1 MLVVCTWWWEGRL
14 HITLSWVKIQANV
27 QALEKFHIIILL
39 FMDAVWGSYGKG
51 QVCSLLFNSF
61 IVTNRFL
68 FGIGIWA
75 ETPEKEELASCW
87 LQPPVFKCWNT
98 WPDVIQFH
106 KICPE
111 LVKNNYFFSE
121 KLTCKISFGR
131 PDYSA
136 VWIECATSLMTAFCL
151 NWWMTLC
158 LANLWH
164 YFPLGIPFGLSITA
178 KISELN
184 HLVVLEL
191 HISPQ

>member
-1 MLVVCTWWWEGRL
+1 MCKHWRNFTLLSCFSWMLSGEAMEKGRHAHSFL
-14 HITLSWVKIQANV
+14 TL
-27 QALEKFHIIILL
+27 LL
-39 FMDAVWGSYGKG
+39 WPIDSY
-51 QVCSLLFNSF
+51 LA
-61 IVTNRFL
+61 FL
-68 FGIGIWA
+68 FSICA
-75 ETPEKEELASCW
+75 ETPEKEGLASCW